1 MFLKR
6 HWKSS
11 FKSFTYCLFFSLL
24 RGQQEWGLLRS
35 HHGVCHYDTRSL
47 CVNSI
52 TAVCP
57 SLSLSSPSHT
67 HSQALRVTL
76 KICSCGVHHKVC
88 GFHHHLNEAE
98 EKKTSTVRV
107 NTPTSSRTYVL
118 HAGLRLR
125 HLSDFIG
132 SDQPAEKSKNS
143 YTSGFNKQLASL
155 PPQHFLMENTSTEW

>member
-6 HWKSS
+6 LWKSS
-11 FKSFTYCLFFSLL
+11 FKSFTYYIFFSLL
-24 RGQQEWGLLRS
+24 RGKQEWGLLRS

-57 SLSLSSPSHT
+57 VTVITITHT

-76 KICSCGVHHKVC
+76 KIYSCGVHHNVC
-88 GFHHHLNEAE
+88 GFHDHINQAE
-98 EKKTSTVRV
+98 EKNTSTVRV

-118 HAGLRLR
+118 HAGLRSR
-125 HLSDFIG
+125 HLGDFIG
-132 SDQPAEKSKNS
+132 SDQPVEKSKNS
-143 YTSGFNKQLASL
+143 HTSGFNKQLASL
-155 PPQHFLMENTSTEW
+155 PPQHFLM